1 MFAVAFPG
9 RVEYSEHIKL
19 SEQGEI
25 PVVRAQNVR
34 PLNID
39 KKNLLLAEK
48 AVMLIKNQRV
58 KDLNFEQILNELQQM
73 SNQQNFNIYRHVKK
87 YTN

>member
-1 MFAVAFPG
+1 MK
-9 RVEYSEHIKL
+9 VEFDHSKKEDNL
-19 SEQGEI
+19 F
-25 PVVRAQNVR
+25 
-34 PLNID
+34 D

-58 KDLNFEQILNELQQM
+58 KDLNFEQILNELQQI
-73 SNQQNFNIYRHVKK
+73 SNQQNFNIYRYVKK